1 MMLKCKLFSV
11 ALVSA
16 LWLSTAPVKAA
27 DDIVLS
33 AEVKARVMALEPLRG
48 NGVNGTAFD
57 GRPVLV
63 TFFASW

>member
-1 MMLKCKLFSV
+1 MRMKRRILIV
-11 ALVSA
+11 ALAAA
-16 LWLSTAPVKAA
+16 LWLAVAPVKAA

-48 NGVNGTAFD
+48 NGVEGAAFD